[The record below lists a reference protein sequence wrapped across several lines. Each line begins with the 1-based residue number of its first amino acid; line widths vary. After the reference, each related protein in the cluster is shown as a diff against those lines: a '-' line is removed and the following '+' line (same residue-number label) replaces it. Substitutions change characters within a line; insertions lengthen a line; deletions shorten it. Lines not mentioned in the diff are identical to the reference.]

1 MNVLNISDVECPKC
15 HNDVIEVTT
24 ECTSTEALNF
34 GDIVTCT
41 TCHNQGLIDED
52 GTVSLPGAV
61 EMTNEHVDQVNASF
75 ANLSNMG
82 SHRKSDS
89 IIAPHFDAL
98 NKVFPLSIELTI
110 TGAEI
115 EQMKEHCDAI
125 ENRLLEMD
133 NKVNT
138 SVPQKHTI
146 TRDAAQ
152 GFMLLSMYLTDV
164 YMLVCEPTVLW
175 ADIFTEKAA

>member
-1 MNVLNISDVECPKC
+1 MNILTISGVECPKC
-15 HNDVIEVTT
+15 NNDVLEVTT
-24 ECTSTEALNF
+24 ERTTTEVLNF

-41 TCHNQGLIDED
+41 TCHNEGLIDED
-52 GTVSLPGAV
+52 GTVSLPSAK
-61 EMTNEHVDQVNASF
+61 MTNEQVDQVNTAF

-89 IIAPHFDAL
+89 IIAPHFDIL
-98 NKVFPLSIELTI
+98 NKAIPLSIELSI
-110 TGAEI
+110 TGADI
-115 EQMKEHCDAI
+115 EQPQEHCSAI

-146 TRDAAQ
+146 TRDVAQ

-175 ADIFTEKAA
+175 ADIFTEKEA